1 MTTKQISISIL
12 ISFPLHKIQIF
23 SQMKFLHQI
32 INKGNSKHTAF
43 YFPFIKQE
51 SRKLKVGKLYNKYK
65 RLPLTI
71 IRKNKI
77 TIKKEK
83 KKGERVKEGKKNLH
97 GEGNGVSDLVVKV
110 AKPCW

>member
-1 MTTKQISISIL
+1 
-12 ISFPLHKIQIF
+12 
-23 SQMKFLHQI
+23 MKFLHQI

-83 KKGERVKEGKKNLH
+83 KKGEEVGHLH
-97 GEGNGVSDLVVKV
+97 TSGMKITTGFGVWASNSTLFALSQPKT
-110 AKPCW
+110 